1 METVI
6 GLGQAGCNIAERFSQ
21 YPQYNIYRI
30 DSEKRSGPKF
40 KHMKSCTSFEE
51 YEASCPSFKTFFKD
65 AKAPYLFIVGGGGTV
80 SGACLRILQQLS
92 SDDIYVLYIK
102 PDISLLSQTKKTQ
115 EKIVFNVL
123 QEYARSA
130 LLKRMFIVSNS
141 VVEEVVG
148 DVPVTKYYDTIN
160 EIISSTIHMLNVF
173 SNTSPIMNT
182 ASDPVTT
189 ARISTFG
196 LLDIETNEKKI
207 FYPLTMP
214 REMIYYY
221 SVDSEQLE
229 TDGTLFKKITEQ
241 IKSNDDEKLRVS
253 YGIYSNNYKQNYAY
267 IVQHA
272 SMIQEIEI

>member
-6 GLGQAGCNIAERFSQ
+6 GLGQAGCNIAEKFSQ

-40 KHMKSCTSFEE
+40 KHMKPCASFEE
-51 YEASCPSFKTFFKD
+51 YEASCPSFKRFFKD
-65 AKAPYLFIVGGGGTV
+65 AKPPYLFIMGGSGTI
-80 SGACLRILQQLS
+80 SGASLRIMEQLNS
-92 SDDIYVLYIK
+92 KEIFVLYIK
-102 PDISLLSQTKKTQ
+102 PDVSLLSHTKKLQ
-115 EKIVFNVL
+115 ERAAFNVL

-130 LLKRMFIVSNS
+130 MLKRLFIISNP
-141 VVEEVVG
+141 VLETIAEN
-148 DVPVTKYYDTIN
+148 VPITKYYDTLN
-160 EIISSTIHMLNVF
+160 EIISSTVHMINIF
-173 SNTSPIMNT
+173 SNTNPVMST
-182 ASDPVTT
+182 TSDPIAS
-189 ARISTFG
+189 ARISTIG
-196 LLDIETNEKKI
+196 LSDLETNEKKL

-229 TDGTLFKKITEQ
+229 SDGTLFKKITEQ
-241 IKSNDDEKLRVS
+241 VKDNEDEKLRVS
-253 YGIYSNNYKQNYAY
+253 YGIYSNNYKQNYVY